1 MSVPKLEET
10 NTQAK
15 VKRLAFS
22 WRRLNFER
30 PSPEYVLQQIRILGW
45 VLEMARECLTLAPEC
60 YLLAQTTSVHAGPV
74 ARSWK

>member
-10 NTQAK
+10 NIQSK

-30 PSPEYVLQQIRILGW
+30 PSPEYVLQQVRILGW
-45 VLEMARECLTLAPEC
+45 FWKWHVSA
-60 YLLAQTTSVHAGPV
+60 LLWHLSAIS
-74 ARSWK
+74 